1 MGDKEKRVGTIDRR
15 PMCRYGTDCYRKNP
29 VHFKE
34 YRHPGY
40 DSDTDDDD
48 DDKLEK
54 SPPAKRQKLTSGLTT
69 SEPSFSSSSSSLP
82 KDTENDMKCLPF
94 LLTTV
99 RGIPSEFNNKNM
111 AVSIKDILSNTMG
124 DLEASAQFNYMFDI
138 PWLMEQY
145 PADKRSK
152 PLLIVH
158 GNQREAKAQLHQ
170 EAEPYPNIKLFAVR
184 LEAFGTHHS
193 KMMLLL
199 YKEGLKVVITTANLI
214 AMDWDQKTQGV
225 WMSPVFPKLSKL
237 SGEEYA
243 NYSPTNFKEDL
254 LEYLAAYGGSALDEW
269 KKHIQEHDMSSAR
282 VRLIASVPGRHTGVN
297 KTKWGHLKLRKVLHQ
312 HGPSSDDISSKWPV
326 IGQFSSIGSL
336 GNDKDRWLCSEWLQ
350 SLSTCSGNMMSSP
363 PLHLVF
369 PTVDNVRHS
378 LEGYPAGGSIPYSS
392 KTALKQPYL
401 PSFFCSWKSHSCGRS
416 HASPHIKTYTR
427 VSPDWS
433 RMSWFLVTSANLS
446 KAAWGTLEKNG
457 QQLMIRSYEIGV
469 LFLPKDQ
476 DPERKYFHVKGKQ
489 ESNEKWSSYSV
500 QLPFDVPPLPY
511 TKDESPWM
519 WDVKYNTPDGHGR
532 IWSPS

>member
-1 MGDKEKRVGTIDRR
+1 MGDKEKRVGKIDRR

-111 AVSIKDILSNTMG
+111 AVSIKDILSNTKG
-124 DLEASAQFNYMFDI
+124 NLEASAQFNYMFDI

-152 PLLIVH
+152 PLLIIH
-158 GNQREAKAQLHQ
+158 GNQREAKAQLHK
-170 EAEPYPNIKLFAVR
+170 EAEPYPNIKLFAAR

-214 AMDWDQKTQGV
+214 AMDWDQKTQGY
-225 WMSPVFPKLSKL
+225 M
-237 SGEEYA
+237 
-243 NYSPTNFKEDL
+243 
-254 LEYLAAYGGSALDEW
+254 
-269 KKHIQEHDMSSAR
+269 
-282 VRLIASVPGRHTGVN
+282 
-297 KTKWGHLKLRKVLHQ
+297 KV
-312 HGPSSDDISSKWPV
+312 I
-326 IGQFSSIGSL
+326 
-336 GNDKDRWLCSEWLQ
+336 C
-350 SLSTCSGNMMSSP
+350 C
-363 PLHLVF
+363 
-369 PTVDNVRHS
+369 
-378 LEGYPAGGSIPYSS
+378 
-392 KTALKQPYL
+392 
-401 PSFFCSWKSHSCGRS
+401 
-416 HASPHIKTYTR
+416 
-427 VSPDWS
+427 
-433 RMSWFLVTSANLS
+433 
-446 KAAWGTLEKNG
+446 
-457 QQLMIRSYEIGV
+457 
-469 LFLPKDQ
+469 
-476 DPERKYFHVKGKQ
+476 
-489 ESNEKWSSYSV
+489 
-500 QLPFDVPPLPY
+500 
-511 TKDESPWM
+511 
-519 WDVKYNTPDGHGR
+519 
-532 IWSPS
+532 